1 MGKNIISLFALK
13 SHDTLQ
19 FPTNLNGINYF
30 TENESQMEQKKTNQ
44 KCICCDEPIE
54 NKIKKEENSQE
65 NESGEEN
72 EEILNL
78 EQVYNNKINF
88 PKTLKTNLNILK
100 PLHKVL
106 YYFMTNQEISE
117 SHYSKLNEP
126 CKQLISIYLQKKK
139 YLNYDD
145 TSLENLNKLRK
156 EIPEKRSEEYVKFI
170 FKKIIKFLKNTFK
183 EYVYSP
189 SQNFKFKN
197 KKKSKY
203 LDFEYSFH
211 NYYYGMI
218 CRKMNFQIEKFFHPR
233 KNSSVLN
240 KMLDSSKLSLVEKS
254 VSRIYICYMKMSEKF
269 IKHMN
274 FYLDRIIIKESMNLV
289 KIRLHERILSWE
301 NSIEKKGFGPF
312 INQLKNKFET
322 NNRSKLCWSIPEIE
336 SSVKTFKKNVDET
349 L

>member
-1 MGKNIISLFALK
+1 MI
-13 SHDTLQ
+13 
-19 FPTNLNGINYF
+19 
-30 TENESQMEQKKTNQ
+30 ENESEKEKEKTNQ
-44 KCICCDEPIE
+44 KCICCDESIE
-54 NKIKKEENSQE
+54 NKIKKEEVSEE
-65 NESGEEN
+65 NESAEES

-88 PKTLKTNLNILK
+88 PKTIKTSLKILK

-106 YYFMTNQEISE
+106 YSFMINQAIPE
-117 SHYSKLNEP
+117 SYYLQLNEP
-126 CKQLISIYLQKKK
+126 CKKLISIYLQKKK

-145 TSLENLNKLRK
+145 VSLENLNKLRK
-156 EIPEKRSEEYVKFI
+156 QIPEKRSEEYVKFI

-183 EYVYSP
+183 EYIYTP
-189 SQNFKFKN
+189 PQNFKLKN

-211 NYYYGMI
+211 NYYYGVI
-218 CRKMNFQIEKFFHPR
+218 CKKMNFQIEKFFHPR

-240 KMLDSSKLSLVEKS
+240 KMLNSDKLSLVEKS

-274 FYLDRIIIKESMNLV
+274 FYLDRIIIKESINLV
-289 KIRLHERILSWE
+289 KVRLHERILSWE
-301 NSIEKKGFGPF
+301 NSIENQGFLPF
-312 INQLKNKFET
+312 INQLKNQFET